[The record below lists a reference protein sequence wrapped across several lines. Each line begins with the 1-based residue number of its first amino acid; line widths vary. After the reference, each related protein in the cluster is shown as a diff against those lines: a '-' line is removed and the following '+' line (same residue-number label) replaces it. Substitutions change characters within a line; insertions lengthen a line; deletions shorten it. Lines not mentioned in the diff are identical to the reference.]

1 MIYTF
6 LAEGFEESEA
16 IIPTDILRRAGFTVK
31 TVGVGGKTVTGSHG
45 IPIVCDI
52 TAENADTDSLEAII
66 LPGGMPGTHN
76 LEKDASVQKIID
88 FSYQNGI
95 LICAICAAPSILGHK
110 GLLKGKTATCYSGF
124 EKDLT
129 GADTLQTAVV
139 KDGNFITANGPGAA
153 FKFGFEIVKA
163 LTKDGKKTE
172 ELKSSMK
179 FE

>member
-6 LAEGFEESEA
+6 LAEGFEESEV
-16 IIPTDILRRAGFTVK
+16 IIPTDILRRAGLSVK

-52 TAENADTDSLEAII
+52 TAEETNTDMLEAII
-66 LPGGMPGTHN
+66 LPGGMPGTVN
-76 LEKDASVQKIID
+76 LEKDLYVQKIID
-88 FSYQNGI
+88 FAAQNEI

-110 GLLKGKTATCYSGF
+110 GLLSGKTATCYSGF

-129 GADTLQTAVV
+129 GAYTIQTAVV
-139 KDGNFITANGPGAA
+139 RDGNFITANGPGAA
-153 FKFGFEIVKA
+153 FKFGFEIVTT
-163 LTKDGKKTE
+163 LTGNGKKSE